1 MLGHCRTAQGAPF
14 KKLDLSQIVRQH
26 EEVDR
31 VTVQREHPPVET
43 TAEQRVIKT
52 TIMQRKSP
60 GSTPRPVVSSPVC
73 CQPLLARLPSHR
85 AHSEQRNSHS
95 RPLKERM

>member
-1 MLGHCRTAQGAPF
+1 MSYSYGCSIQGLGRAAVP
-14 KKLDLSQIVRQH
+14 QIVRQH

-60 GSTPRPVVSSPVC
+60 GSTPRPVASSPVRC
-73 CQPLLARLPSHR
+73 PFLVLPCLPYCLDSG
-85 AHSEQRNSHS
+85 AA
-95 RPLKERM
+95 LI